1 MCLGLPGK
9 IVKIEGNMGT
19 IEMLGASRD
28 VSLDFVMGVEV
39 GDYVLVHAGFAIQKI
54 DEEEAERTIELFRE
68 LEELKDG

>member
-9 IVKIEGNMGT
+9 IVKIEANMGT